1 MWVVTHSAHGMR
13 PCSSIPIFSALSR
26 TSISIPGSRKNLW
39 LAWSFFLPT
48 YASKREIVQDKQD
61 SLLWYI
67 QRAIRSCLWLGFLLS
82 PRLCARTLSSLKR
95 MLSEILFYLL
105 QLYHVITRGK
115 SVLVQFHIFHT
126 FLNLGLKVHR
136 NMFSCFQIHLQKS
149 IHHTSMDFH
158 YRVVL
163 YFFKELVGQ
172 SCQL

>member
-1 MWVVTHSAHGMR
+1 MWVVIHSAHGMR
-13 PCSSIPIFSALSR
+13 PCSSILIFSALSR

-39 LAWSFFLPT
+39 LAWSFFLLT
-48 YASKREIVQDKQD
+48 YASKIEIVQDKQS

-67 QRAIRSCLWLGFLLS
+67 QRAIESCLWQVFLLS
-82 PRLCARTLSSLKR
+82 PRLYARTLSSLKR
-95 MLSEILFYLL
+95 MLSEILVYLL
-105 QLYHVITRGK
+105 QFYHVITRGK
-115 SVLVQFHIFHT
+115 SVLVQSHTFHT

-136 NMFSCFQIHLQKS
+136 NMFSCFLIHLRKS

-158 YRVVL
+158 CRVVL

>member
-1 MWVVTHSAHGMR
+1 MWVVIHSAHGMR
-13 PCSSIPIFSALSR
+13 LCSSILIFSALSR
-26 TSISIPGSRKNLW
+26 TSISIPGSHKNLW
-39 LAWSFFLPT
+39 LAWSFFLLT
-48 YASKREIVQDKQD
+48 YASKIEIVQDKQS

-67 QRAIRSCLWLGFLLS
+67 QRAIESCLWQVFLLS
-82 PRLCARTLSSLKR
+82 PRLYARTLSSLKR
-95 MLSEILFYLL
+95 MLSEILVYLL
-105 QLYHVITRGK
+105 QFYHVITRGK
-115 SVLVQFHIFHT
+115 SVLVQSHTFHT

-158 YRVVL
+158 CRVVL